1 MRRWYNNNNL
11 GYLIMGMY
19 DNISC
24 EHSLLKGLSPEVDAW
39 LDQQTEL
46 MFQTKCFDNTM
57 DHYVIHDKQLFKKT
71 CKYKQLPPSEI
82 NGFSFPSWEKIENSE
97 AEERLDHTTTI
108 RMYEYVDGEPFD
120 TWIEFKIIFIDG
132 IVYKVN
138 LVEFKQEPSFERIK
152 RNKEFEEEFKK
163 QIEFKIIF
171 IDGIVYKV
179 NLVEF
184 KQEPSFE
191 RIKRNKEFE
200 EEFKKQIEFNRTIKG
215 KINFWA
221 RRLINS
227 VLWRG
232 SNFFKRIANLIDKL
246 RFRL

>member
-138 LVEFKQEPSFERIK
+138 LVEFKQEPSSERIK
-152 RNKEFEEEFKK
+152 RNKEFEEK
-163 QIEFKIIF
+163 
-171 IDGIVYKV
+171 
-179 NLVEF
+179 
-184 KQEPSFE
+184 
-191 RIKRNKEFE
+191 
-200 EEFKKQIEFNRTIKG
+200 FKKQIEFNRTIKG